1 MLSKKEFDVLMSVM
15 DNEGISQRAIA
26 EKVGYSTGTVNKIV
40 KDLVEKGKSI
50 LLLTHYASENYGFK
64 LFYEKVKEDKKL
76 DAFFFEDKRFM

>member
-40 KDLVEKGKSI
+40 KDLVEKGYYNGKFVTSKD
-50 LLLTHYASENYGFK
+50 E
-64 LFYEKVKEDKKL
+64 
-76 DAFFFEDKRFM
+76 